1 MDTNSG
7 IILPQEAQVSEHFT
21 DLTPIPCKGYNLLC
35 KARRY
40 GRWWMLKGLKPA
52 YQQQEI
58 YKHLLHKE
66 FDILI
71 SLQHPNIV
79 SASSF
84 EEIPGMGYCIVM
96 EWIEGRTLG
105 DFIKEVSEREDA
117 NKKDS
122 VSKGDTDSEKY
133 LLPIIL
139 QILDALQYIHAKQ
152 IVHRDLKP
160 SNIMVTHNGNHV
172 KLIDFGLSDADSYAI
187 LKQPAG
193 TPGFISPEQVTS
205 RQADIRNDIYSLG
218 CILEEMNLGKRY
230 AALIAR
236 CKAPIQERYQHV
248 EEIKHDLSTLAV
260 HKASTSK
267 RLLIASLISILLLG
281 GIGYTL
287 LYNRDKADHSNKEM
301 DGIENFQEQR
311 NGNIGEGKGENL
323 ENQKDE
329 NLGRLKGKN
338 PENIK
343 IGNVGVPQSEKANHL
358 TSEEKQTAEG
368 KLSGDGKKYSLGSKA
383 STPDTKIEAI
393 IAKGKQKIDLMWK
406 ESGIA
411 QQQDIIK
418 KSEKF
423 GQFVDESNK
432 FITTSY
438 PNSYGQG
445 LDEKSKTSIVN
456 TLSSYTTEKYV
467 KPTLQELKQESE
479 R

>member
-35 KARRY
+35 KAKRY

-84 EEIPGMGYCIVM
+84 EEIPGMGPCIVM

-160 SNIMVTHNGNHV
+160 SNIMVTLNGNHV

-193 TPGFISPEQVTS
+193 TPGFTSPEQVVS

-218 CILEEMNLGKRY
+218 CILEEMNLGKKY

-248 EEIKHDLSTLAV
+248 EEIKHDLSAITDHQAN
-260 HKASTSK
+260 TSK
-267 RLLIASLISILLLG
+267 RLLIASLISILLMG

-287 LYNRDKADHSNKEM
+287 LYNRGEADLGNNGRDE
-301 DGIENFQEQR
+301 IENLQEQR
-311 NGNIGEGKGENL
+311 NGNTREQKNKDIKNL
-323 ENQKDE
+323 RNA
-329 NLGRLKGKN
+329 
-338 PENIK
+338 
-343 IGNVGVPQSEKANHL
+343 NVGITQNGKTTSLTDEEKLVRKGNKYPL
-358 TSEEKQTAEG
+358 TSPQNETIPVASNPSSPKTSTTNG
-368 KLSGDGKKYSLGSKA
+368 KL
-383 STPDTKIEAI
+383 EAI
-393 IAKGKQKIDLMWK
+393 IEKGKQKIDLMWK